1 MQKFK
6 VNCLVIG
13 GGVSGLAISRNLSK
27 HFKNIFLIEKNNH
40 IGQETSSRN
49 SEVIHAGIY
58 YEKDS
63 LKARLCIEGRKLL
76 YEYLATRKINF
87 LKCGKFIVSTSDSET
102 EELYRI
108 QKNAK
113 ECGVNE
119 LLPNSKAINEYSFLK
134 TKESL
139 FSPSTGIFDSHSY
152 MVSLKQEFEGNGGV
166 VLLSNNCLRVEQ
178 SPLGFEILIKDSNT
192 QEEFKVITKVLVN
205 CAGLGAVEIANNLY
219 EEKRFRT
226 SLLKGDYYSYRGKEK
241 LNHLIYP
248 IPDKNS
254 LGIHATLDLGRGI
267 KFGPS
272 AYEVDEVDYSINDD
286 EKNNFYN
293 SIKSYWPTIEKE
305 NLVPDYSG
313 IRSIIKGSND
323 FVIDIGNFDEN
334 ICFNILGYV
343 SPGLTCSL
351 SLAKYIEANLQ
362 DF

>member
-6 VNCLVIG
+6 VNCLVIE

-49 SEVIHAGIY
+49 SEVIHA
-58 YEKDS
+58 
-63 LKARLCIEGRKLL
+63 
-76 YEYLATRKINF
+76 T
-87 LKCGKFIVSTSDSET
+87 
-102 EELYRI
+102 
-108 QKNAK
+108 
-113 ECGVNE
+113 
-119 LLPNSKAINEYSFLK
+119 
-134 TKESL
+134 
-139 FSPSTGIFDSHSY
+139 
-152 MVSLKQEFEGNGGV
+152 
-166 VLLSNNCLRVEQ
+166 
-178 SPLGFEILIKDSNT
+178 
-192 QEEFKVITKVLVN
+192 LV
-205 CAGLGAVEIANNLY
+205 
-219 EEKRFRT
+219 
-226 SLLKGDYYSYRGKEK
+226 
-241 LNHLIYP
+241 
-248 IPDKNS
+248 
-254 LGIHATLDLGRGI
+254 LGRGI